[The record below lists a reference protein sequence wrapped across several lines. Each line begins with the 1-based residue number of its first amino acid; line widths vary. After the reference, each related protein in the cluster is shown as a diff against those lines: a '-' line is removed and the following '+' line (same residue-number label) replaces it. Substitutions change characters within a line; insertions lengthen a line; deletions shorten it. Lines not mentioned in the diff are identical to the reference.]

1 MKVEYIVVD
10 HKKDFTIT
18 FPYTNFKCEIININF
33 WQIQHFDIFRVQP
46 VLQVVG
52 WWVASAQIVWYLEVW
67 DWLTIFT

>member
-33 WQIQHFDIFRVQP
+33 WQI
-46 VLQVVG
+46 
-52 WWVASAQIVWYLEVW
+52 
-67 DWLTIFT
+67 